1 MHRLVT
7 AFARSFTME
16 SNMASHFLD
25 AETFSATWS
34 ESKVTDPFPLP
45 STSLHW
51 LSQSMKDFSYASAS

>member
-1 MHRLVT
+1 
-7 AFARSFTME
+7 ME

-25 AETFSATWS
+25 AETFSDTWS
-34 ESKVTDPFPLP
+34 EPNVTDPFPLP